1 MAQPSYTLTRSSAT
15 FTRPAN
21 ATPYAVGQVFSDGS
35 VIRIATPDRPYYIR
49 RLHTSQSGMPASINL
64 RYNVFSQDPTP
75 FVNLTNGVA
84 LVLPPAVFPFY
95 EGFLDSG
102 MTNLFGLTT
111 GIVGVSQIQ
120 GYGLN
125 NTGGEFF
132 LIATANA
139 AGTPGASAITQV
151 FVTMESAN

>member
-1 MAQPSYTLTRSSAT
+1 MT
-15 FTRPAN
+15 N
-21 ATPYAVGQVFSDGS
+21 
-35 VIRIATPDRPYYIR
+35 
-49 RLHTSQSGMPASINL
+49 SINL
-64 RYNVFSQDPTP
+64 RYHIFSQDPTP
-75 FVNLTNGVA
+75 FVTLTDGA
-84 LVLPPAVFPFY
+84 TLVLPPAVFPFY
-95 EGFLDSG
+95 EGFLDAG
-102 MTNLFGLTT
+102 MSTLFGITT
-111 GIVGVSQIQ
+111 GIVSVGQIQ